1 MDEMGFVKIFF
12 NILDA
17 LVDEGVLLYLVDKS
31 GIIIEN
37 HCHPS
42 KFFQKKIESMAD
54 EDLSKLKIDR
64 SAKTLPRTRWRKGL
78 YWGGAAILL
87 ALSGLYAGGVISPS
101 ASVQVVTVSQVYPS
115 QTFTLLNAS
124 GYVVPQRKAAVASKI
139 TGRLVSLMVEEGNQI
154 KQGQIIARLEND
166 DTLAS
171 RDQALANRKVAEA
184 NLAEAK
190 AELIIAT
197 LTYGRNKRLLER
209 QIVSKSEYDNAEAR
223 YKRAQAAVAAA
234 KAAIGASTAVL
245 RGATVALDY
254 SLIRAPFDA
263 VVLTKNADIGDIV
276 TPLGAA
282 TNAKAAVVTIAD
294 MHSLQVEADVS
305 ESNLGLIKSGQPCE
319 IQLDAIPDTR
329 FEGVVHMI
337 VPTAD
342 RSKASVMVKI
352 RFLQPDPRI
361 LPEMSA
367 KVAFLSRPVKEA
379 EQRRRTAVHHLA
391 LVKRGKQQSLFILQE
406 DHVKETV
413 VITGETFGDMI
424 EILSGAKAGD
434 RVVMKP
440 DQLKNGAKIKIAEK

>member
-1 MDEMGFVKIFF
+1 
-12 NILDA
+12 
-17 LVDEGVLLYLVDKS
+17 
-31 GIIIEN
+31 
-37 HCHPS
+37 
-42 KFFQKKIESMAD
+42 
-54 EDLSKLKIDR
+54 
-64 SAKTLPRTRWRKGL
+64 
-78 YWGGAAILL
+78 
-87 ALSGLYAGGVISPS
+87 
-101 ASVQVVTVSQVYPS
+101 VQVVTVSQVYPS

-190 AELIIAT
+190 AELSIAT

-294 MHSLQVEADVS
+294 MHSMQVEADVS

-329 FEGVVHMI
+329 FAGVVHMI

-379 EQRRRTAVHHLA
+379 EQQRRTAVHHLA
-391 LVKRGKQQSLFILQE
+391 LVKRGKQQSLFILQD

-413 VITGETFGDMI
+413 VLTGETFGDMI